1 MPYRLAMSLETVAYP
16 HLDSS
21 KPGRLVI
28 AGKNFKVIHLIREHV
43 AYGWTAEE
51 LALNHPQLT
60 LGEVY
65 SALAYYHDHKA
76 ELDAEIARQEKEFN
90 AQRDAAIASGQPA
103 GIIAAGSNTSSCPFT
118 SFATQLLYACAQAS
132 PKPPIF
138 SVATLMPV
146 GKMICLSMPSFL
158 ISFSRRSM
166 S

>member
-43 AYGWTAEE
+43 AYGWSAEE

-65 SALAYYHDHKA
+65 SALAYYADHREQMDGELAASEA
-76 ELDAEIARQEKEFN
+76 EADKMPN
-90 AQRDAAIASGQPA
+90 RDIDGWLR
-103 GIIAAGSNTSSCPFT
+103 G
-118 SFATQLLYACAQAS
+118 
-132 PKPPIF
+132 
-138 SVATLMPV
+138 
-146 GKMICLSMPSFL
+146 
-158 ISFSRRSM
+158 
-166 S
+166 